1 MAWGETRRRRPGERF
16 WIAVLALFQAAG
28 AFILVLASTLS
39 LELAVCAA
47 GAAFVV
53 MVVPDLIGWDR
64 DEAAARREKGRVERA
79 LRSEFLG
86 ERGPRSRV
94 PLTGAGRVAG
104 VVALVGFW
112 AVAGV
117 ALVSQGLPQ
126 GL

>member
-1 MAWGETRRRRPGERF
+1 MAWGEKRKRRPGEPF

-28 AFILVLASTLS
+28 AFILVLASTLNR
-39 LELAVCAA
+39 ELAVCAA
-47 GAAFVV
+47 GAAFVA

-117 ALVSQGLPQ
+117 AIVSQGLPQ